1 MWKGWTR
8 LHDETTHVFDR
19 IERRKAVRGRLDRDE
34 LKDIR
39 ELELSGDWDDGE
51 FRNLPHWLARHCEI
65 SWIDAK
71 RRVEASGAIEK
82 LPLIAFALEEGRIS
96 LDKTVQLT
104 RFATPE
110 DEKDLLRWAKTVSL
124 KCVRE
129 TADAAQARDIEDVRN
144 NDRLRNFGWRKIEGG
159 AALSFFGALPAEQG
173 AVVATAV
180 DRLAESMKD
189 APHEEI
195 PDLFPEEM
203 PSTLAGRR
211 ANSLVLMASHELST
225 DFDADRA
232 TIVVHAKAEAL
243 ASDDIPSELQGGSLL
258 HPETLRRLSCDARI
272 QTVLEDGAG
281 EPIGIG
287 RVSRVVPP
295 WLMRLVKHRDRSCTF
310 PGCEDMHYNEA
321 HHIWHWGKGG
331 PTDLDNLI
339 LVCGFH
345 HKAVHEY
352 GWSVVKRKD
361 GIVEWFRP
369 SGRSHGVRFPRPDV
383 SDRDPPPP
391 TKAEQQE
398 LVPV

>member
-1 MWKGWTR
+1 MQQ
-8 LHDETTHVFDR
+8 ETDDVFSRFDLSKK
-19 IERRKAVRGRLDRDE
+19 RRGALDRDD
-34 LKDIR
+34 LRDIR
-39 ELELSGDWDDGE
+39 ELDISGDWDYGE
-51 FRNLPHWLARHCEI
+51 FRSINHWIACRFEI

-71 RRVEASGAIEK
+71 RRVDASRVIED
-82 LPLIAFALEEGRIS
+82 LPLISTALEEGRIS

-110 DEKDLLRWAKTVSL
+110 TEKKLLKWAKTVSL

-129 TADAAQARDIEDVRN
+129 TADAAQARSLEDVCDT
-144 NDRLRNFGWRKIEGG
+144 DRLRNFGWRKIEGG
-159 AALSFFGALPAEQG
+159 AAVSFYGALPAEQG
-173 AVVATAV
+173 AVVATAI
-180 DRLAESMKD
+180 DRIAESMKE

-211 ANSLVLMASHELST
+211 ANSLILMASHELST

-232 TIVVHAKAEAL
+232 TLVIHAKAESL

-258 HPETLRRLSCDARI
+258 HPETVRRLSCDARI
-272 QTVLEDGAG
+272 QTVLEDGTG

-295 WLMRLVKHRDRSCTF
+295 WLVRLVKHRDRCCTF

-321 HHIWHWGKGG
+321 HHIWHWSKGG

-361 GIVEWFRP
+361 GIIEWFRP

-391 TKAEQQE
+391 EKCEQQE